1 MDEWF
6 LRINGRGNAWPVPL
20 GQENPFY
27 CHDGEIEYANASFS
41 LIRFKKN
48 IKDKEH
54 LETELMIDAGH
65 GSIPNL
71 LRTYNRIPDALF
83 ITHPHFDH
91 ILGIDW
97 IAQSYYRFKNKR
109 KYPLYAT
116 EYCWNTILETI
127 PHLEEIIAFHPLRP
141 GVTTEIHEA
150 DQVFVTTFPVFHGA
164 SAKGAAMFLFEV
176 GREKHSKVLFSGDV
190 LFPLLNE
197 QAYEKLQNVD
207 YCLVDSNNRFPY
219 PQSNHWSMT
228 AGNKDGSES
237 LNIFMN
243 NLDLENVLESQAGFS
258 SKNNY
263 SEYFQYFKYLSD
275 WKKDIPFTVFDFIER
290 IHPKIAIPVHYS
302 GLEDEK
308 YYNKTILNSVEMQ
321 NWLNNSVLQFSLSTT
336 FVIAEIGDFFSV

>member
-27 CHDGEIEYANASFS
+27 CRNGEIEYANASFS
-41 LIRFKKN
+41 LMRFKKG
-48 IKDKEH
+48 IKDREYLK
-54 LETELMIDAGH
+54 TELMIDAGH

-97 IAQSYYRFKNKR
+97 IAQSYFRFNNKQ

-141 GVTTEIHEA
+141 GVTTKIHEA
-150 DQVFVTTFPVFHGA
+150 DQVFVTTFPVFHGV
-164 SAKGAAMFLFEV
+164 SAKGAAMFLFEI

-190 LFPLLNE
+190 LFPLLNK
-197 QAYEKLQNVD
+197 QAYEKLMNVD
-207 YCLVDSNNRFPY
+207 YCVVDSNNRFPY
-219 PQSNHWSMT
+219 PRSNHWSMT
-228 AGNKDGSES
+228 TGNINGQKS
-237 LNIFMN
+237 LNSFID
-243 NLDLENVLESQAGFS
+243 NLNLKIVLESQTGFS
-258 SKNNY
+258 SGNRY
-263 SEYFQYFKYLSD
+263 SEYFQYFKNQSD
-275 WKKDIPFTVFDFIER
+275 WENGIPFTVFNLIEQ
-290 IHPKIAIPVHYS
+290 ILPKTVIPVHYS

-308 YYNKTILNSVEMQ
+308 YYNKSILNSIEMQ
-321 NWLNNSVLQFSLSTT
+321 NWLNNSAQEFGLSTT